1 MKTIAEQKKHRD
13 LAFLDSWEVDFL
25 RSGREPETKH
35 LFLFSLLYEQSDWRR
50 RWKAA
55 EAKIVGEWRS
65 RHPAAR
71 PVHWIRYL
79 TRIGYLDGESGDKL
93 CGSSHPPVA
102 LSA

>member
-13 LAFLDSWEVDFL
+13 PTLLDSWEVDFL
-25 RSGREPETKH
+25 RSGSEPEGKH

-55 EAKIVGEWRS
+55 EAQIVGEWRS

-71 PVHWIRYL
+71 PLNWIRYL
-79 TRIGYLDGESGDKL
+79 TRIGYLDGEIGDEL
-93 CGSSHPPVA
+93 CDRSHSPVA